1 MQNILAKQNGVFKGK
16 VVRER
21 VESSGKGMPLC
32 IVRTHENRRY
42 IKVKWRERDC
52 VQVTKGKGIISP
64 TQDLAIYPKGYEKTV

>member
-1 MQNILAKQNGVFKGK
+1 MQNALAKQNGVFKGK

-42 IKVKWRERDC
+42 IKVKWRERLC
-52 VQVTKGKGIISP
+52 SGNQRQKHYIPNTGFSNLP
-64 TQDLAIYPKGYEKTV
+64 